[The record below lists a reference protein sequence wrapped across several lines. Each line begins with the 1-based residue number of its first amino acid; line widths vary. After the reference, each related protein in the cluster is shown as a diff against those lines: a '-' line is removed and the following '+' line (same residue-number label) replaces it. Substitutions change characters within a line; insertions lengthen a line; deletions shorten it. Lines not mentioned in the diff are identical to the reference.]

1 MQTSNKVSLRLNDF
15 KENINDAFVSLRK
28 DTDFTDVTL
37 VCEDGHQFG
46 AHKVILASSSPFFKN
61 LLTRNNHSQSLLY
74 MRGVK
79 SEDLN
84 AIIDFIYY
92 GEANIYQ
99 ENLES
104 FLQIAEDLKLKGL
117 NEDNRYKREDPP
129 EPTEKPISVKAA
141 TKKNKGKAIFDTGD
155 SELNCKKEI
164 SSKMAVFLSKNE
176 FRRTMKEL
184 DEQIEA
190 MLGRSDNMIKK
201 GDRMK
206 NGDWKMIRAY
216 KCQVCGKEGTMT
228 NIKAHI
234 EKNHIDGIVL
244 PCTFCEKT
252 FNSRS
257 SLRNHNFSHN

>member
-1 MQTSNKVSLRLNDF
+1 MNDF

-61 LLTRNNHSQSLLY
+61 LLTRNNHAKPLLY

-79 SEDLN
+79 SEDLD
-84 AIIDFIYY
+84 AIIDFLYY

-104 FLQIAEDLKLKGL
+104 FLQIAEDFKLKGL
-117 NEDNRYKREDPP
+117 NEDNRYKREDNEDPP
-129 EPTEKPISVKAA
+129 EPTEKPTPLKDA
-141 TKKNKGKAIFDTGD
+141 TKKNKGKAIFDTGY
-155 SELNCKKEI
+155 SELGSKKKI
-164 SSKMAVFLSKNE
+164 SSKRAVALSKNE
-176 FRRTMKEL
+176 FHGTMKEL
-184 DEQIEA
+184 DEQIKA

-216 KCQVCGKEGTMT
+216 ICQVCGKEGTMT
-228 NIKAHI
+228 NIEAHI
-234 EKNHIDGIVL
+234 EKNHIDGIII
-244 PCTFCEKT
+244 PCNFCEKT
-252 FNSRS
+252 FRSRS
-257 SLRNHNFSHN
+257 YLRRHNYSHS